1 METIIIN
8 TENSKTNEAHKFR
21 LSLSDKLNLKNPLKN
36 IALGNLSIY
45 YTWKNIGMIL
55 LIYLMVFILL
65 QILKIILNLS
75 LKNMKL
81 YPNKVK
87 NMIVFKIKTGYK
99 LELLSPETM
108 KLLGSTKKVVDKKK
122 KMEKMYQN

>member
-1 METIIIN
+1 
-8 TENSKTNEAHKFR
+8 
-21 LSLSDKLNLKNPLKN
+21 
-36 IALGNLSIY
+36 
-45 YTWKNIGMIL
+45 
-55 LIYLMVFILL
+55 MVFILL

-122 KMEKMYQN
+122 KKWRRCTKIRIC

>member
-21 LSLSDKLNLKNPLKN
+21 LSLSDKLNLKTPQKN

-108 KLLGSTKKVVDKKK
+108 KLLGSTKKVVDKTK